1 MTSEFFRAQAA
12 KCAEAADAAQL
23 PNVRDRQISA
33 RKVWLDMAE
42 DAERMEARRAEIARA
57 HAARMAPDKPQP

>member
-12 KCAEAADAAQL
+12 KCTEAAEAALL
-23 PNVRDRQISA
+23 PNVRARQISA

-57 HAARMAPDKPQP
+57 HAARNAQSKPEP